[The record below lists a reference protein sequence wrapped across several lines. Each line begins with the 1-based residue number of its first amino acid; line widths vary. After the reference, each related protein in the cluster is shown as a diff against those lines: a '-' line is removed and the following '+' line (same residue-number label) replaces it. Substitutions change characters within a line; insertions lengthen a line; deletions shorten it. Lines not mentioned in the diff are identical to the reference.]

1 VLFRFLE
8 IEMFAMF
15 ANGGKSSPSES
26 GERAE
31 EREPRRESRGEKA
44 EERKPRRGA
53 GRRNRNVR
61 RRNDWRIG
69 DVRMWNRLEKR

>member
-26 GERAE
+26 GER
-31 EREPRRESRGEKA
+31 A